1 MSLTCCGGRRF
12 VYFII
17 YLSEIYENDII
28 CKVYIFHVLVICVTN
43 LHFTSLIS
51 AVILHIK
58 FENHVSF
65 VIKKQQL
72 PPYVYCF
79 VYLRPVC
86 CVINVNDVSGLSIF
100 DCPFR
105 FFV

>member
-58 FENHVSF
+58 FENHVKCQHHL
-65 VIKKQQL
+65 ILKKL
-72 PPYVYCF
+72 FKAVHFCM
-79 VYLRPVC
+79 
-86 CVINVNDVSGLSIF
+86 SHS
-100 DCPFR
+100 
-105 FFV
+105 